1 MRKSLVIGA
10 LLALAIASGRA
21 QEPAK
26 VVSYEPQSMAPA
38 RTATVVET
46 RITTGRPYSAEATTE
61 FVQTLGDGNKITRK
75 ATVRIYR
82 DGEGRTRR
90 EELATDGTVKSI
102 SIYDPVA
109 HTTYVLDPAT
119 RTARKSA
126 IRVMLPTMQPLT
138 DEDKRKVETKI
149 RAELEASGRAG
160 GRVAL
165 VAPGEVPVQ
174 VAPEEIRRRQQ
185 VETVAVGRGV
195 LQPVVKGTD
204 VKNEE
209 SLGQK
214 LIDGVLADGK
224 RVTTVLPA
232 GSIGNQ
238 QPITVLSE
246 QWFAAGPRNPR
257 DDQAQRSAH
266 GRNHLLAVEHH
277 PRRARRRPLRRAP
290 GLHDPGL
297 ELRAHSCREITRHF
311 CSDGRPS
318 SRPSH
323 FHPVNPV
330 ASGFSRKA
338 VAAVESSDRL
348 TRSSA

>member
-1 MRKSLVIGA
+1 MRNSLVTGA
-10 LLALAIASGRA
+10 LLALAMASGRA

-90 EELATDGTVKSI
+90 EELATDGTVRSI

-126 IRVMLPTMQPLT
+126 IRVMMPAMQPLT

-185 VETVAVGRGV
+185 VETIAIGRGV
-195 LQPVVKGTD
+195 LQPAVKGTD

-246 QWFAAGPRNPR
+246 QWFAPDLEILVMTRHSDPRTGETTYSLSN
-257 DDQAQRSAH
+257 
-266 GRNHLLAVEHH
+266 
-277 PRRARRRPLRRAP
+277 
-290 GLHDPGL
+290 
-297 ELRAHSCREITRHF
+297 ITRGEPAAGLF
-311 CSDGRPS
+311 DVPPDYTIQDS
-318 SRPSH
+318 SYVRTP
-323 FHPVNPV
+323 
-330 ASGFSRKA
+330 
-338 VAAVESSDRL
+338 AAR
-348 TRSSA
+348 